1 MKTYIKL
8 SLCFILVCIIYIGIV
23 PKNEQKTTE
32 NVVKEEEKILPSE
45 VVINEEKQE
54 EVPEIIEKPKEY
66 VDYRLTS
73 FWFNDN
79 YGTSSCTGSGL
90 CEKDFDINSN
100 GWYTYNGKLVL
111 AAATYECL
119 YSHSGAC
126 SNWNTKKENKIYYN
140 YYDEIEIIIDGNIYN
155 GIILDSCGACMHID
169 YEQRLDL
176 FVSSKNYA
184 IDRGYKGN
192 NTISVFK
199 EEK

>member
-1 MKTYIKL
+1 MKIYIKI
-8 SLCFILVCIIYIGIV
+8 SLCFVLICMIYIRII
-23 PKNEQKTTE
+23 PQNEQKTTE
-32 NVVKEEEKILPSE
+32 NVVKEEKKILPSE

-54 EVPEIIEKPKEY
+54 EVVDIVEEPKEY
-66 VDYRLTS
+66 TDYRLTS

-90 CEKDFDINSN
+90 CEKDFDINNN

-126 SNWNTKKENKIYYN
+126 SNWNTKKENKTYYN

-155 GIILDSCGACMHID
+155 GIILDSCGACMYID

-176 FVSSKNYA
+176 FVSSKDYA